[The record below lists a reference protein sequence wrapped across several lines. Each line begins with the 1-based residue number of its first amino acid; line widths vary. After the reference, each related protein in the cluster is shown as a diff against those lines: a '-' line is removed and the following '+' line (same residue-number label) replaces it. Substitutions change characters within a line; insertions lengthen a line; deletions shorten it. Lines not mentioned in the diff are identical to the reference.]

1 MNNLKTIVLEALEDM
16 KAINIVALDV
26 RFLTSVT
33 DDMIIATGNSNRH
46 VTSIANRVIQRV
58 KENSILPIGTEGE
71 QEGEWVL
78 VDLREI
84 VVHIMLAETRAF
96 YNLEK
101 LWSRLTATT
110 CTTTENT

>member
-1 MNNLKTIVLEALEDM
+1 MNNLKTIVLAALEDM

-26 RFLTSVT
+26 RALTSVT
-33 DDMIIATGNSNRH
+33 DHMIIATGNSNRH
-46 VTSIANRVIQRV
+46 VTSIATRVIQRV
-58 KENSILPIGTEGE
+58 KENAILPIGTEGE

-78 VDLREI
+78 VDLGDI
-84 VVHIMLAETRAF
+84 VVHIMLAETREF

-110 CTTTENT
+110 NTTENT